1 MYIEI
6 QPEVV
11 PAKGTAKYFSLQA
24 NSFPMFPSSV
34 TFYWQIFSQQVI
46 DNPDETQTLQPGAM
60 LLDGNL
66 YMDQETYDGWGN
78 DDTYAEDWSL
88 EQLGFTR
95 A

>member
-34 TFYWQIFSQQVI
+34 TFYWQIFAEQIIQ
-46 DNPDETQTLQPGAM
+46 NPDGTETSQPGQM

-66 YMDQETYDGWGN
+66 YMDQATYDGWGN
-78 DDTYAEDWSL
+78 DDAYATAWAMN
-88 EQLGFTR
+88 QLGFTS